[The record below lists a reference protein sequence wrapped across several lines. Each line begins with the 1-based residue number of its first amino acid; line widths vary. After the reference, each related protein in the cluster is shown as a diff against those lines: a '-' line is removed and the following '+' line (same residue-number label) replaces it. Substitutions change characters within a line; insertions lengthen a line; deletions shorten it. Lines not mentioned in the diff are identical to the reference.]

1 MEFDIFFLEFFLIYC
16 FDELEF
22 FLGDYVVDVKGKLKS
37 LILFCSLYLLVI
49 NIYKDIF
56 FMLIF
61 VFYE

>member
-1 MEFDIFFLEFFLIYC
+1 MEFDIFFLEFFLIYY

-37 LILFCSLYLLVI
+37 LILYCSLYLLVI

>member
-1 MEFDIFFLEFFLIYC
+1 MEFDIFFLEFFLIYY

-37 LILFCSLYLLVI
+37 LILFCSLYLIVI

>member
-1 MEFDIFFLEFFLIYC
+1 MEFDIFFLEFFLIYY

>member
-1 MEFDIFFLEFFLIYC
+1 MEFDILFLEFFLIYY

>member
-1 MEFDIFFLEFFLIYC
+1 MEFDIFFLEFFLIYY

-37 LILFCSLYLLVI
+37 LILFCSLYLLII